1 MSLGPLDARDMLF
14 AAAAGT
20 AIAAACGLRAFLPLL
35 ALGLG
40 VHFHYVAVGAG
51 GAWIGSAPAIVTLMW
66 ATVLELAADKV
77 PAIDHVLDLIATVLR
92 PVAAA
97 TAAWCTFTGIHPA
110 LGVAAA
116 LLMGTGAMGVHI
128 TKAKIRLGSSMLT
141 LGAANPA
148 ISFVEDALAMGL
160 SAMAVLAPIA
170 ALVGVGL
177 LMWAIAAVFKKR
189 PGGRPRISSVPRG

>member
-1 MSLGPLDARDMLF
+1 VNFGPLDTRDLVF
-14 AAAAGT
+14 AAAAGI

-40 VHFHYVAVGAG
+40 VHFGFVHVAHG
-51 GAWIGSAPAIVTLMW
+51 GEWIGSAPAIVALVW

-77 PAIDHVLDLIATVLR
+77 PAIDHVLDLIATGLR
-92 PVAAA
+92 PLAAA
-97 TAAWCTFTGIHPA
+97 TAAWCTFVGIHPA
-110 LGVAAA
+110 LAVAAA
-116 LLMGTGAMGVHI
+116 LVLGTGAMGVHVA
-128 TKAKIRLGSSMLT
+128 KAKIRLGSSLLT

-148 ISFVEDALAMGL
+148 ISFAEDALTTGL

-177 LMWAIAAVFKKR
+177 LLWALVHVFRTRKA
-189 PGGRPRISSVPRG
+189 